1 MVVMS
6 PGYGFRRG
14 DFSHDPLHIRVFHCA
29 LCSQRDDPLRTLAAG
44 ARWPASARV
53 VLVTS
58 DDTFLRMQTRTQRF
72 TLGTPKE
79 IRITPDGT
87 SVLFLRSLSGTDAR
101 HGLWRLDVASGQETL
116 LVDPVGLLGDRNEEL
131 SADERAARERTR
143 TQAGGVVAYTTD
155 DDYRVAAFSLSG
167 KLFVVDLG
175 SGELRE
181 VPVTGSIMDP
191 RLDPTGR
198 RIGYVSGGALHV
210 VDVDSG
216 HDRVLARSDTE
227 DVAWGLAEF
236 LAAEEMERVR
246 GFWWSPD
253 GDRIIAARTDR
264 SGVRRWHIADPA
276 NPEGEPNTVAYPAAG
291 TDNAVVSLFVLDLE
305 GGRVAVDWDN
315 AGLPYLTTVHWSA
328 VGPPLLAVQ
337 TRDQRRTVVLALD
350 PATGATDVRQ
360 ELTDPH
366 WVDVV
371 VGMPAWTPN
380 GRLVT
385 VAARDGAYRLLLDG
399 EPVTGAELQ
408 IRAVLDTGAEDVL
421 VTASG
426 ADPTQVHVYSVG
438 TDLTQ
443 LSTVDGVHSA
453 VRAGDVTVLVSW
465 SMAYPGPTV
474 TVHRNGKPAGAI
486 ASHAVEP
493 PLTPE
498 VMLLTAGERD
508 LRCALLFPTDHVP
521 GSGKL
526 PVLLDPYGGPHAQRV
541 LHARNSYL
549 TPQWLADQGFAVLIA
564 DGRGTPGRGPD
575 WDRAVAFDMID
586 VTLADQIDALHAVA
600 ARYPDLDLAT
610 VAIRGWSYGGYLA
623 AAAVLRRP
631 DAVHAALSGAPVT
644 DPRLYDTHYME
655 RYLGHP
661 DERPDVYRRGSLIRD
676 AANLTRPLMLIHG
689 LADDN
694 VFVAHTL
701 RLSAALLAA
710 GKEHTVLP
718 LSGVTHMG
726 PTDEREA
733 ENFLLLQVAWLKR
746 ALGLV

>member
-1 MVVMS
+1 MV
-6 PGYGFRRG
+6 
-14 DFSHDPLHIRVFHCA
+14 
-29 LCSQRDDPLRTLAAG
+29 
-44 ARWPASARV
+44 
-53 VLVTS
+53 VTS
-58 DDTFLRMQTRTQRF
+58 DDTFLRLQARTQRF
-72 TLGTPKE
+72 TLGTPRE
-79 IRITPDGT
+79 IRITRDGT
-87 SVLFLRSLSGTDAR
+87 GVLFLRSLSGTDDR

-116 LVDPVGLLGDRNEEL
+116 LVDPAGLLGDGDEEL
-131 SADERAARERTR
+131 SAEERAARERTR
-143 TQAGGVVAYTTD
+143 TRAGGVVAYTTD
-155 DDYRVAAFSLSG
+155 DDYRLATFSLSG
-167 KLFVVDLG
+167 KLFVVDLAG
-175 SGELRE
+175 GEPRE

-198 RIGYVSGGALHV
+198 RIAYVTGGALHV
-210 VDVDSG
+210 VDVDGG
-216 HDRVLARSDTE
+216 HDRVLAEPDTD

-236 LAAEEMERVR
+236 LAAEEMDRVR
-246 GFWWSPD
+246 GYWWSPD

-264 SGVRRWHIADPA
+264 SPVRRWHIADPA
-276 NPEGEPNTVAYPAAG
+276 NPEGEPATVAYPAAG
-291 TDNAVVSLFVLDLE
+291 TDNAVVSLFVLDLD

-315 AGLPYLTTVHWSA
+315 TNLPYLATVHWSA
-328 VGPPLLAVQ
+328 GGPPLLAVQ
-337 TRDQRRTVVLALD
+337 TRDQRRMVVLTVD
-350 PATGATDVRQ
+350 PATGATCVRQ

-366 WVDVV
+366 WVDIVS
-371 VGMPAWTPN
+371 GAPAWTPN

-399 EPVTGAELQ
+399 EPVTGPELQ
-408 IRAVLDTGAEDVL
+408 VRSVVDAGADDVL
-421 VTASG
+421 VTASAG
-426 ADPTQVHVYSVG
+426 DPTQVHVYAAG
-438 TDLTQ
+438 AGEPTQ
-443 LSTVDGVHSA
+443 VSTVDGVHSA
-453 VRAGDVTVLVSW
+453 VRSGDVTVLVSW
-465 SMAYPGPTV
+465 SMAYPGPVV
-474 TVHRNGKPAGAI
+474 TVQRDGKPAGGI
-486 ASHAVEP
+486 ASRAVVP
-493 PLTPE
+493 PLTPD
-498 VMLLTAGERD
+498 VTLLTAGERD
-508 LRCALLFPTDHVP
+508 LRCALLFPTGHVP
-521 GSGKL
+521 GSRKL

-541 LHARNSYL
+541 LHASNSYL

-600 ARYPDLDLAT
+600 ARHPDLDLDK

-661 DERPDVYRRGSLIRD
+661 DERPDVYRRGSLIPD
-676 AANLTRPLMLIHG
+676 APNLTRPLMLIHG

-710 GKEHTVLP
+710 GKDHTVLP

-733 ENFLLLQVAWLKR
+733 ENFLLLQVNWLKR
-746 ALGLV
+746 ALGL

>member
-1 MVVMS
+1 MV
-6 PGYGFRRG
+6 
-14 DFSHDPLHIRVFHCA
+14 
-29 LCSQRDDPLRTLAAG
+29 
-44 ARWPASARV
+44 
-53 VLVTS
+53 VTS
-58 DDTFLRMQTRTQRF
+58 DDTFLRLQARTQRF
-72 TLGTPKE
+72 TLGTPRE
-79 IRITPDGT
+79 IRITRDGT
-87 SVLFLRSLSGTDAR
+87 GVLFLRSLSGTDDR

-116 LVDPVGLLGDRNEEL
+116 LVDPAGLLGDGDEEL
-131 SADERAARERTR
+131 SAEERAARERTR
-143 TQAGGVVAYTTD
+143 TRAGGVVAYTTD

-167 KLFVVDLG
+167 KLFVVDLAG
-175 SGELRE
+175 GEPRE

-198 RIGYVSGGALHV
+198 RIAYVTGGALHV
-210 VDVDSG
+210 VDVDGG
-216 HDRVLARSDTE
+216 HDRVLAEPDTD

-236 LAAEEMERVR
+236 LAAEEMDRVR
-246 GFWWSPD
+246 GYWWSPD

-264 SGVRRWHIADPA
+264 SPVRRWHIADPA
-276 NPEGEPNTVAYPAAG
+276 NPEGEPATVAYPAAG
-291 TDNAVVSLFVLDLE
+291 TDNAVVSLFVLDLD

-315 AGLPYLTTVHWSA
+315 TNLPYLATVHWSA
-328 VGPPLLAVQ
+328 GGPPLLAVQ
-337 TRDQRRTVVLALD
+337 TRDQRRMVVLTVD
-350 PATGATDVRQ
+350 PATGATCVRQ

-366 WVDVV
+366 WVDIVS
-371 VGMPAWTPN
+371 GAPAWTPN

-399 EPVTGAELQ
+399 EPVTGPELQ
-408 IRAVLDTGAEDVL
+408 VRSVVDAGADDVL
-421 VTASG
+421 VTASAG
-426 ADPTQVHVYSVG
+426 DPTQVHVYAAG
-438 TDLTQ
+438 AGEPTQ
-443 LSTVDGVHSA
+443 VSTVDGVHSA
-453 VRAGDVTVLVSW
+453 VRSGDVTVLVSW
-465 SMAYPGPTV
+465 SMAYPGPVV
-474 TVHRNGKPAGAI
+474 TVQRDGKPAGGI
-486 ASHAVEP
+486 ASHAVVP
-493 PLTPE
+493 PLTPD
-498 VMLLTAGERD
+498 VTLLTAGERD
-508 LRCALLFPTDHVP
+508 LRCALLFPTGHVP
-521 GSGKL
+521 GSRKL

-541 LHARNSYL
+541 LHASNSYL

-600 ARYPDLDLAT
+600 ARHPDLDLDK

-661 DERPDVYRRGSLIRD
+661 DERPDVYRRGSLIPD
-676 AANLTRPLMLIHG
+676 APNLTRPLMLIHG

-710 GKEHTVLP
+710 GKDHTVLP

-733 ENFLLLQVAWLKR
+733 ENFLLLQVNWLKR
-746 ALGLV
+746 ALGL

>member
-1 MVVMS
+1 MV
-6 PGYGFRRG
+6 
-14 DFSHDPLHIRVFHCA
+14 
-29 LCSQRDDPLRTLAAG
+29 
-44 ARWPASARV
+44 
-53 VLVTS
+53 VTS
-58 DDTFLRMQTRTQRF
+58 DDTFLRVQARTQRF
-72 TLGTPKE
+72 TLGTPRE

-87 SVLFLRSLSGTDAR
+87 SVLFLRSMSGTDDR

-116 LVDPVGLLGDRNEEL
+116 LVDPVGLLGEGGEEL
-131 SADERAARERTR
+131 SAEERAARERTR
-143 TQAGGVVAYTTD
+143 TRAGGVVAYTTD

-167 KLFVVDLG
+167 KLFVVDLS
-175 SGELRE
+175 SGDLRE
-181 VPVTGSIMDP
+181 VPVTGAIMDP

-198 RIGYVSGGALHV
+198 RIAYVTGGALHM
-210 VDVDSG
+210 VDVDGG
-216 HDRVLARSDTE
+216 HDRVLAEPENGDT
-227 DVAWGLAEF
+227 DNIAWGLAEF
-236 LAAEEMERVR
+236 VAAEEMDRVR
-246 GFWWSPD
+246 GFWWSPN

-264 SGVRRWHIADPA
+264 SNVRRWHIADPA
-276 NPEGEPNTVAYPAAG
+276 NPEGEPTTVAYPAAG
-291 TDNAVVSLFVLDLE
+291 TDNAVVSLFVLDLA
-305 GGRVAVDWDN
+305 GGRVPVDWDN

-328 VGPPLLAVQ
+328 GGPPLLAVQ
-337 TRDQRRTVVLALD
+337 PRDQRRTLVLALD
-350 PATGATDVRQ
+350 PATGATDIRQ

-366 WVDVV
+366 WVDIVP
-371 VGMPAWTPN
+371 GMPAWTPD
-380 GRLVT
+380 GLLVT

-399 EPVTGAELQ
+399 EPVSGAGLHV
-408 IRAVLDTGAEDVL
+408 RAVLDTGADDVL

-426 ADPTQVHVYSVG
+426 ADPTQVHVYAVG
-438 TDLTQ
+438 ADVAQ
-443 LSTVDGVHSA
+443 VSTVDGVHSA
-453 VRAGDVTVLVSW
+453 VRSGNVTVLVSW
-465 SMAYPGPTV
+465 SMAFPGPAV
-474 TVHRNGKPAGAI
+474 TVLRDGKPAGGI
-486 ASHAVEP
+486 ASYAVEP
-493 PLTPE
+493 ELAPE
-498 VMLLTAGERD
+498 VTLLTAGERD
-508 LRCALLFPTDHVP
+508 LRCALLFPTGHVP
-521 GSGKL
+521 GSAKL

-600 ARYPDLDLAT
+600 ERYPDLDLAK

-631 DAVHAALSGAPVT
+631 DVVHAALSGAPVT
-644 DPRLYDTHYME
+644 DPGLYDTHYME

-661 DERPDVYRRGSLIRD
+661 HERPDVYERGSLIPD

-710 GKEHTVLP
+710 GREHTVLP